1 MVHLDYRDTRPIYL
15 QIQDGFREQ
24 IATGVLRPG
33 DKLPSVRELAA
44 TLAINP
50 NTIARAYKLLEL
62 DGWIATM
69 PGKGCFVSR
78 NQKALQQEIDRWY
91 AALDEAAENLLNL
104 GITTEQLM
112 EHLGKPERLQM
123 PPLKPSP

>member
-1 MVHLDYRDTRPIYL
+1 MVHLDYRDTRPIYI
-15 QIQDGFREQ
+15 QILDGLKEQ
-24 IATGVLRPG
+24 IATGVLLPG

-50 NTIARAYKLLEL
+50 NTIQRSYKLLEI
-62 DGWIATM
+62 DGWIATV

-91 AALDEAAENLLNL
+91 AALDEAAENLLSL
-104 GITTEQLM
+104 GITTEQIM
-112 EHLGKPERLQM
+112 EHLKQPQRLRM
-123 PPLKPSP
+123 PPLKP

>member
-15 QIQDGFREQ
+15 QIMDGFREQ
-24 IATGVLRPG
+24 IATDVLQPG
-33 DKLPSVRELAA
+33 DRLPSVRELAA

-50 NTIARAYKLLEL
+50 NTIQRAYKLLEF

-91 AALDEAAENLLNL
+91 AALDESAANLLAL
-104 GITTEQLM
+104 GVTTEQLIA
-112 EHLGKPERLQM
+112 HLKQPQRLQM
-123 PPLKPSP
+123 PPLKP